1 MPSPAAPGPL
11 EHSRSFGARVLRILR
26 PSHQHTEFSATLLL
40 MVAIMLSRIIGYLR
54 EAYIAWAF
62 GAGPNT
68 DAYVAAFTVPD
79 WLNYILAGGT
89 ASITFISI
97 YTRHTSKGEHRQAQE
112 AFDSTITIMPVLV
125 CLGTLLLEIFTPQMV
140 RLVVPNFSPSQQEYC
155 VYLTRILLPGQIF
168 FYAGAIVSAVLLSR
182 RMFLY
187 PALSPIFY
195 NVFIILGGLVGA
207 RRFSIAALA
216 YGSLIGA
223 LIGPFLINVV
233 GAAQDGLRYRVN
245 FDWRNREF
253 REWIRLS
260 IPLMLG
266 VSLVTVDDWI
276 LRHFASGGV
285 GDITRLNY
293 AKRLFAV
300 PIAIL
305 GQATGQASMPFFARL
320 FGEGKL
326 KEFAHTVNGSVY
338 CISAASFL
346 ASAWMMPA
354 ALPLIDLVYRRGRFN
369 FQDSRETAVY
379 FFWFTLSLALWS
391 AQALYARAFY
401 AAGNT
406 LTPMIASTIVV
417 LVSLPIYSSLFHRL
431 DVTGLAIA
439 SDIGILMH
447 TVSLAWLLDRKK
459 LVMLGG
465 VPWLE
470 LTKALGTAV
479 FAAAICFYVRG
490 TIVVNGSRE
499 ADLLSLAAI
508 SVTWLA
514 AVALGLWLTKSN
526 LPREL
531 RRKKAPATPN
541 ITAPEQ
547 VVERT
552 TGGVEP

>member
-1 MPSPAAPGPL
+1 MPSPAAPNSS
-11 EHSRSFGARVLRILR
+11 EHALGFGTRLVRILR
-26 PSHQHTEFSATLLL
+26 PSHQHTEFSATLLV
-40 MVAIMLSRIIGYLR
+40 MAAVALSRVIGYLR

-97 YTRHTSKGEHRQAQE
+97 YTRYTSKGRQREAQA
-112 AFDSTITIMPVLV
+112 AFDSTITIMTALV
-125 CLGTLLLEIFTPQMV
+125 CLGTVLLEIFTPQMV
-140 RLVVPNFSPSQQEYC
+140 HVVAPDFSAGQLERC

-168 FYAGAIVSAVLLSR
+168 FYAGGIVSAVLLSR

-187 PALSPIFY
+187 PALSPILY
-195 NVFIILGGLVGA
+195 NVFIIMGGVIGA
-207 RRFSIAALA
+207 KRYGIASLA
-216 YGSLIGA
+216 YGALIGA
-223 LIGPFLINVV
+223 IIGPFLINAI
-233 GAAQDGLRYRVN
+233 GAAQDGLRYRFNV
-245 FDWRNREF
+245 DWRNREF
-253 REWIRLS
+253 REWVKLS

-266 VSLVTVDDWI
+266 VSLVSVDDWI
-276 LRHFASGGV
+276 LRHFASGGA

-320 FGEGKL
+320 FGAGKL
-326 KEFAHTVNGSVY
+326 KEFADNVNGSVY
-338 CISAASFL
+338 RVSAASFL
-346 ASAWMMPA
+346 SSAWMMPA

-369 FQDSRETAVY
+369 FMDSRETAVY

-406 LTPMIASTIVV
+406 MTPMIASTIVV
-417 LVSLPIYSSLFHRL
+417 IASLPIYSTLFHR
-431 DVTGLAIA
+431 DGVAGLAIA

-447 TVSLAWLLDRKK
+447 TLALAWLLNRNR
-459 LVMLGG
+459 LVLLHEME
-465 VPWLE
+465 WLE
-470 LTKALGTAV
+470 LMKSFATALLAGAACY
-479 FAAAICFYVRG
+479 AAARVV
-490 TIVVNGSRE
+490 TVNGSRT
-499 ADLLSLAAI
+499 ADLLSLLLI
-508 SVTWLA
+508 SVVWLV
-514 AVALGLWLTKSN
+514 AVALGLWMTRSK
-526 LPREL
+526 LPGEL
-531 RRKKAPATPN
+531 RRKKVRASGNTMTPE
-541 ITAPEQ
+541 PM
-547 VVERT
+547 VERT